1 VRHNYD
7 SFDYWEELIDKHKTL
22 RGQMFMDLLPNKGTI
37 YVHTLVFS
45 KNNGINNTWT
55 YFPNVKVLLGYI
67 QYSFLQEAFYKWIY
81 GKERIVV
88 TIPNVPVEKIV
99 SDGEKNNKITKTE
112 ANEMR
117 RHINMIKSLWSLP
130 QNRILAK
137 LKNFARDFNK
147 TWVGDNREFLYL
159 KIFSNS
165 VELGEFVINSNYI
178 TRGNNFEEIVGV
190 STSEWKEICE
200 KAEKN
205 KSYGEKFR
213 NTLLKSLNE
222 II

>member
-22 RGQMFMDLLPNKGTI
+22 RGQMFMDLLPNKDTI

-45 KNNGINNTWT
+45 KNNGVNNTWT

-81 GKERIVV
+81 GKERLVV

-99 SDGEKNNKITKTE
+99 SDGEKNNKITKAE

-117 RHINMIKSLWSLP
+117 RHINMVKSLWSLP
-130 QNRILAK
+130 QNRILLK
-137 LKNFARDFNK
+137 LKSFVRDFNK

-159 KIFSNS
+159 KIFGTSS
-165 VELGEFVINSNYI
+165 ELGEFVINSNYI
-178 TRGNNFEEIVGV
+178 TRGNNLEEIVRV
-190 STSEWKEICE
+190 SISEWKEICE

-213 NTLLKSLNE
+213 SILLKSLNE